1 MVSRPE
7 RKTLLKAKNLS
18 KYDDNREKAIKLGQD
33 PDAAYYLTKQQVEH
47 ALKISFSSIAEAARV
62 YKYPDGREIPRQTFR
77 EWIDCYGIDPYSPV
91 FQKNC
96 AEMAYDVLMRVTRAG
111 KEKSL
116 HKVLDTIGHHVHF
129 EPKAKKYDIK
139 TSADVD
145 LLSQIDPSFDVK
157 RIVYQE
163 EKEDD

>member
-1 MVSRPE
+1 MISKADKNSLRKE
-7 RKTLLKAKNLS
+7 RNFKKK
-18 KYDDNREKAIKLGQD
+18 DDLIEKAIKLGQD

-47 ALKISFSSIAEAARV
+47 ALKISYSSITEAARV

-116 HKVLDTIGHHVHF
+116 HKVLDTIGHHVNF

-145 LLSQIDPSFDVK
+145 LLSQIDPTFDIK
-157 RIVYQE
+157 KIVYKLE
-163 EKEDD
+163 GEDE